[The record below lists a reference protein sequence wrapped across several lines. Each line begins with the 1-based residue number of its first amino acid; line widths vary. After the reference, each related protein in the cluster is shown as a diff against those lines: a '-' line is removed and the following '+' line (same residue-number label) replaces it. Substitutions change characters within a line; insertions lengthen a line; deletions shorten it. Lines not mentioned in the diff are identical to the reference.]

1 MISFLII
8 SAQLLYWISSLCD
21 DLRVHFTLDDIQHDS
36 APTCVIL
43 LKYKCI
49 YDWIVGEL
57 GLYIAE
63 IKLQG
68 SYTIISRSSSEKC
81 SVCV

>member
-1 MISFLII
+1 MIY
-8 SAQLLYWISSLCD
+8 AC
-21 DLRVHFTLDDIQHDS
+21 
-36 APTCVIL
+36 IL
-43 LKYKCI
+43 LLMIFSRTALLCVRLLKNKCT

-57 GLYIAE
+57 GLYVAE

-68 SYTIISRSSSEKC
+68 SYTIISRISSEKC